1 MAILRSKELLEM
13 DGDELEKH
21 LSELQN
27 ELMKINGI
35 LASGGIPEDIGK
47 GREIRHTIAR
57 ILTIKNQKQK
67 INKKK

>member
-13 DGDELEKH
+13 DDDELDKH
-21 LSELQN
+21 LSELQD

-47 GREIRHTIAR
+47 VREIRHTIAR
-57 ILTIKNQKQK
+57 ILTIKKQK